1 MTHLYWKVDDQ
12 RIYLEYQEEKKAY
25 LLSSLVLELTMQTS
39 SDLVLFRLNGEK
51 RLFSENRP

>member
-1 MTHLYWKVDDQ
+1 MTHLYWKVDD
-12 RIYLEYQEEKKAY
+12 IYLEYQEEKKVY

>member
-12 RIYLEYQEEKKAY
+12 RIYLEYQEEKKVY

>member
-12 RIYLEYQEEKKAY
+12 RIYLEYQEEKKVY
-25 LLSSLVLELTMQTS
+25 LLSSLVLDLTMQTS
-39 SDLVLFRLNGEK
+39 SGLVLFRLNGEK

>member
-1 MTHLYWKVDDQ
+1 MTHLYRKVDDQ
-12 RIYLEYQEEKKAY
+12 RIYLEYQEEKKVY
-25 LLSSLVLELTMQTS
+25 LLSSLFLELTMQTS